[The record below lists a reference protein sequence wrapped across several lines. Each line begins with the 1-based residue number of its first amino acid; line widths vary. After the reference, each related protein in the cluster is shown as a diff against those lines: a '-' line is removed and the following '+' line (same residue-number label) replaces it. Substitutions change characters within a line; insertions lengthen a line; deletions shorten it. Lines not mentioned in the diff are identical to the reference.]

1 MLESVS
7 EMSGSDTKALSAIVH
22 SRAKE
27 GMKVCEVG
35 SWKGGSAET
44 IGNIVKENNGMLCC
58 VDNWKGNEG
67 VPNHAEAQDRNVY
80 MDFAQNIEKCGLSKS
95 IVTVRADSVEAAKL
109 FTDGYFDVVFIDAG
123 HRYNCAKADIEAWMK
138 KVRVGGILCGH
149 DCEQYFSKLPSHFQ
163 IMMTDH
169 LESDMLSVYHPGVI
183 LALYEI
189 FNDEYILHFPSKVW
203 SRELN

>member
-7 EMSGSDTKALSAIVH
+7 EMSGSDTVALHCIIH

-67 VPNHAEAQDRNVY
+67 VAGHVEAKNGDVFAIFERN
-80 MDFAQNIEKCGLSKS
+80 MERCGLNDY
-95 IVTVRADSVEAAKL
+95 VTAIKANSVDAAKS
-109 FTDGYFDVVFIDAG
+109 FPDGYFDVVFIDAD
-123 HRYNCAKADIEAWMK
+123 HRYDHVKADIMAWMK
-138 KVRVGGILCGH
+138 KVRVGGVLCGH
-149 DCEQYFSKLPSHFQ
+149 DCEQYFSKLPDHFQ
-163 IMMTDH
+163 FMMTDY

-203 SRELN
+203 SRELS